1 MPNTLAKNLRGDRV
15 ERLTLRSVF
24 AVTPATT
31 VTQAVRGM
39 SDQQAGCAL
48 VTDAAG
54 KLVGIFT
61 ERDFLTRVVAAGM
74 RADATAIERVMSPA
88 PRTVAPHDSVYDAV
102 EAMASGNFRHLP
114 VVRSDGTPVGVL
126 SVKDVMRYLVEYF
139 PAKVYNLPPTP
150 DQTQPAR
157 EGA

>member
-1 MPNTLAKNLRGDRV
+1 MPNTVAKNLRSDRV
-15 ERLTLRSVF
+15 ERLRLRSVS

-31 VTQAVRGM
+31 VSQAVHGM
-39 SDQQAGCAL
+39 SEQRAGCAL
-48 VTDAAG
+48 VTDGAG

-61 ERDFLTRVVAAGM
+61 ERDFLTRVVAAGLK
-74 RADATAIERVMSPA
+74 AETTAVERVMSPA

-114 VVRSDGTPVGVL
+114 VVQNDGTAVGVL

-150 DQTQPAR
+150 EQIQPAR

>member
-1 MPNTLAKNLRGDRV
+1 MSNTLAKNLRGDRV
-15 ERLTLRSVF
+15 ERLRLRRVY
-24 AVTPATT
+24 AVTPATP
-31 VTQAVRGM
+31 VSEAVRGM
-39 SDQQAGCAL
+39 SEQRATCAL

-61 ERDFLTRVVAAGM
+61 ERDFLARVVAAGVKPE
-74 RADATAIERVMSPA
+74 ATAVERVMSPA

-114 VVRSDGTPVGVL
+114 VVRTDGTAVGVL

-150 DQTQPAR
+150 DQNQPAR